1 MSNFLVLDILFGIML
16 ELIYFSCNVPLHLQL
31 RIDTHGSVYDC
42 IKSHDYK
49 LGHATVCSYLVSC
62 TIEVPRLTPGC
73 FLCLWGT
80 RKAPCQAQTKIHLT
94 LTKRGERWRQKRT
107 FLVLDSNPSM
117 CFSLTLLTS
126 PDFQE
131 AWQLLCFHKKQQQSD
146 LHETAVLIYCV
157 IFPKDWPFD
166 DLLQD

>member
-1 MSNFLVLDILFGIML
+1 MSNLLVLGILFGIML
-16 ELIYFSCNVPLHLQL
+16 ELIYFSCNVPLHLQI
-31 RIDTHGSVYDC
+31 RIYTHGSVYDC

-62 TIEVPRLTPGC
+62 IIKVPRLTPGC

-80 RKAPCQAQTKIHLT
+80 RKASVKQIHLN
-94 LTKRGERWRQKRT
+94 LTKRGEHWRQKRT

-117 CFSLTLLTS
+117 CFFLTLLTS

-131 AWQLLCFHKKQQQSD
+131 AWQLFCFHKKQSD

-166 DLLQD
+166 DLLQN